1 MLMYKIIKSLSD
13 SGTQRC
19 WAVIPRLSELT
30 LKIMETKKTWECV
43 SSRAYPN
50 TQAFALPLSKD
61 KQRQACPR
69 RDNIYTP
76 RRRTSQGNVNDNLN
90 FNFNDNA
97 NDKGNGCANHNQSI
111 YAKRVHPLL
120 AYTLLY
126 I

>member
-1 MLMYKIIKSLSD
+1 MYKIKSLSD
-13 SGTQRC
+13 RGTLRC
-19 WAVIPRLSELT
+19 WAVIPKLSELT

-90 FNFNDNA
+90 FNFND
-97 NDKGNGCANHNQSI
+97 KGNGYANHNQSI
-111 YAKRVHPLL
+111 YAKGVHPLL